1 MPSPPEKLR
10 SWRRLAKL
18 AERGVASEGGRL
30 ALSRAASSATVR
42 SLGVRVG
49 PLLVELSRQ
58 GIGKETLAALVELAQ
73 ESQLPDAVE
82 AQFRGDRINAT
93 EDRAVL
99 HTALRAPA
107 AARPASVADEIEREQ
122 RRMLDFAEALRS
134 GRRVGCTGRP
144 IRTLVHVGIGGSH
157 LGPHLVCEALASPPG
172 RLPPDIRFL
181 ANIDGHAAA
190 TTLAGLDPETTFFAV
205 VSKSFGT
212 EETLANA
219 AAARSWLLERTLQPK
234 ALVHHFAAITANVE
248 AAREFGIA
256 PDTCFPMSD
265 SVGGRFSVWSAVGL
279 PVAARIG
286 RQGFV
291 DFLGGAHR
299 MDRHFRSA
307 PVERNAPMLLALV
320 GLLNANFRG
329 ASSHAVLAYD
339 GRLRRL
345 PDYLQQLE
353 MESNGKSVRTDGEA
367 SAVHTA
373 PVIWGGEET
382 NGQHA
387 FHQLLHQG
395 TRTVSAD
402 LVAVVNPAHRHL
414 EQHERLLAHC
424 LAQGEALELGD
435 NAEDPHRRT
444 PGNRPTTTILLDELT
459 PHALGALLALYEHK
473 VFCAGRLLQVN
484 SFDQWGV
491 ELGKRLAAPV
501 RQTLA
506 TGVVRPET
514 DPTTAALLDAIRG
527 RRLRQ

>member
-1 MPSPPEKLR
+1 MR

-18 AERGVASEGGRL
+18 AERGTGGRGAPRPTL
-30 ALSRAASSATVR
+30 A
-42 SLGVRVG
+42 VRVG
-49 PLLVELSRQ
+49 PVLAEFSRQ
-58 GIGKETLAALVELAQ
+58 GIDAQMLAAMADLAA
-73 ESQLPDAVE
+73 ESDLPDAVE
-82 AQFRGDRINAT
+82 AQFRGDPVNTT
-93 EDRAVL
+93 ERRPAL
-99 HTALRAPA
+99 HTALRAPSSE
-107 AARPASVADEIEREQ
+107 RPLAVRDAIEREQ
-122 RRMLDFAEALRS
+122 RRMLDFAEALRL
-134 GRRVGCTGRP
+134 GERVGHTGRP
-144 IRTLVHVGIGGSH
+144 IRTLVHIGIGGSH
-157 LGPHLVCEALASPPG
+157 LGPHLVCEALAGPPG
-172 RLPPDIRFL
+172 RRPPDIRFL
-181 ANIDGHAAA
+181 ANIDGHAVA

-219 AAARSWLLERTLQPK
+219 AAARSWFLERTLQPT
-234 ALVHHFAAITANVE
+234 ALGGHFAAITANVE

-256 PDTCFPMSD
+256 PDACFPMWD
-265 SVGGRFSVWSAVGL
+265 WVGGRFSVWSAVGL
-279 PVAARIG
+279 PVAVRIG
-286 RQGFV
+286 RQRFV
-291 DFLGGAHR
+291 DFLGGAQR

-307 PVERNAPMLLALV
+307 PATRNAPMLLALA
-320 GLLNANFRG
+320 GLLNASFRG

-345 PDYLQQLE
+345 PDYVQQLE

-402 LVAVVNPAHRHL
+402 LVAVVNPAHRHT

-424 LAQGEALELGD
+424 LAQGEALERGD
-435 NAEDPHRRT
+435 DAEDPHRRT

-473 VFCAGRLLQVN
+473 VFCAGRLLQIN

-506 TGVVRPET
+506 TGTALPEA

-527 RRLRQ
+527 RRLR